1 MVEWKERMEYIL
13 APLTQEEMQRTAILF
28 VIPAHRDVN
37 YSLHDAVAQMTI
49 CNQSVI
55 PISVVQPTDHVGQF
69 WTSTLNGGVAYAA
82 QYLDPKT
89 SQASIIPISFETI
102 VDDNNRDFLC
112 YCIKNNQGFIGRRRM
127 PNNIADIDTDFS
139 AGTLIRNAACHYVMN
154 NINPHDRLIQ
164 WTSCAR
170 NTLAWWP
177 ISVFREMGMFNPACG
192 LIQGME
198 DWELILRAVID
209 SETTFAIPDME
220 FWYDDIRLT
229 SLAERPS
236 DDKDVIGQKTKL
248 AGEIPTL
255 RAIWQLLAV
264 EFMNRNKGV
273 ATGEERMHRSPHEAE
288 FELMS
293 SYIEPKT

>member
-1 MVEWKERMEYIL
+1 
-13 APLTQEEMQRTAILF
+13 
-28 VIPAHRDVN
+28 
-37 YSLHDAVAQMTI
+37 
-49 CNQSVI
+49 
-55 PISVVQPTDHVGQF
+55 
-69 WTSTLNGGVAYAA
+69 
-82 QYLDPKT
+82 
-89 SQASIIPISFETI
+89 
-102 VDDNNRDFLC
+102 
-112 YCIKNNQGFIGRRRM
+112 
-127 PNNIADIDTDFS
+127 
-139 AGTLIRNAACHYVMN
+139 
-154 NINPHDRLIQ
+154 
-164 WTSCAR
+164 
-170 NTLAWWP
+170 
-177 ISVFREMGMFNPACG
+177 
-192 LIQGME
+192 ME

-236 DDKDVIGQKTKL
+236 DDKDIIGQKTKL

>member
-1 MVEWKERMEYIL
+1 M
-13 APLTQEEMQRTAILF
+13 
-28 VIPAHRDVN
+28 
-37 YSLHDAVAQMTI
+37 SLHLTI
-49 CNQSVI
+49 QYRKAPQCPTSAGSSKVTTLPLCAPSTHQTETHRRSSSCEGSTKVHRKWLNRKSV
-55 PISVVQPTDHVGQF
+55 
-69 WTSTLNGGVAYAA
+69 WNTSLRHSHN
-82 QYLDPKT
+82 PKT
-89 SQASIIPISFETI
+89 SQASIIPMSFETI

-236 DDKDVIGQKTKL
+236 DDKDIIGQKTKL